1 MHRNQNDT
9 ELSISGT
16 AISSSHHSGHSA
28 ERGYD
33 RDATVHDTVA
43 ELARHRPDAI
53 AIGFDDARLTYAE
66 LDRLA
71 AKLAAR
77 LTAMGVRR
85 GDIVGLLLPR
95 ALKTLVAKLAILKAG
110 AAYAPFDPA
119 YPLEH
124 LSYMTQDCAP
134 RALMVDAES
143 ADLAA
148 QLPIGAE
155 RLIDIDAAMAGLAE
169 DDAPTGSPVAV
180 SGGDAAY
187 VMYTSGST
195 GRPKGVVIPHRGIL
209 RLVRAQN
216 YVDFRPDDVVL
227 HTATISFD
235 AATFEIWGALLNGAR
250 LAGIGDRTL
259 SMQRIARTIDDERVS
274 VMLLT
279 TGLFN
284 LLVDHPGGRLTSL
297 RHVFF
302 GGEVA
307 SADHAQRFLAAHPTC
322 RLTNAYGPTEVTVIA
337 STFEVPANFRDDAM
351 PIGHSIAHSGV
362 HILDDDLN
370 ALAPGQEG
378 QLAVSGDGLAIG
390 YLNRPE
396 LTQERFV
403 TIRTTGGESLRVYLT
418 GDMAMMEADGLL
430 QFRGR
435 RDRQVKIDGKRIELD
450 EIETALRRDEHL
462 ADAVVQCHQAGTAK
476 RLVAYLRP
484 RPEGG
489 AMNGYDA
496 LGFAASVLGRLKGVL
511 PAHMVPGRAIV
522 LNEFPMN
529 RAGKVDRA
537 RLPNPADAPAS
548 APAAATR
555 PAEGMEAI
563 VARHWRSVLGTDAF
577 GPDQNFF
584 DLGGTSM
591 QLMRIHAA
599 LEQELGRAIDVVT
612 VFEHPKIRS
621 LARFLEKPATDGP
634 QTAAAQ
640 SRAARQRQVM
650 SQFRRSRA

>member
-1 MHRNQNDT
+1 MHHKQQR
-9 ELSISGT
+9 
-16 AISSSHHSGHSA
+16 A
-28 ERGYD
+28 ERSGFDRTGSVTQIAARCAYE
-33 RDATVHDTVA
+33 RDAAVHDSVA
-43 ELARHRPDAI
+43 RIARARPDAI
-53 AIGFDDARLTYAE
+53 AITFDGVELTYGAFE
-66 LDRLA
+66 HA
-71 AKLAAR
+71 ATKLAAR
-77 LTAMGVRR
+77 LISMGVRK

-95 ALKTLVAKLAILKAG
+95 AAKTLIAKLAILKAG

-119 YPLEH
+119 YPVHH
-124 LSYMTQDCAP
+124 LSYMIRDSAP
-134 RALMVDAES
+134 RALMIDQESASLAASLPVARDCLVDADK
-143 ADLAA
+143 ALA
-148 QLPIGAE
+148 
-155 RLIDIDAAMAGLAE
+155 
-169 DDAPTGSPVAV
+169 APTGNGLQEAFPEVG
-180 SGGDAAY
+180 GGDAAY

-195 GRPKGVVIPHRGIL
+195 GRPKGVVIPHRGIQ
-209 RLVRAQN
+209 RLVRDQN
-216 YVDFRPDDVVL
+216 FVEFRSDDVVL

-250 LAGIGDRTL
+250 LVGIGDRTL
-259 SMQRIARTIDDERVS
+259 SMQRIANTIDEERVS

-284 LLVDHPGGRLTSL
+284 LLVDHPSGELASL
-297 RHVFF
+297 RHVLF

-307 SADHAQRFLAAHPTC
+307 SADHARRFLATHPEC

-337 STFEVPANFRDDAM
+337 STFDVPSDFRDDTL
-351 PIGHSIAHSGV
+351 PIGHSIAHGQI
-362 HILDDDLN
+362 HILDDDRAELP
-370 ALAPGQEG
+370 PGQEG

-403 TIRTTGGESLRVYLT
+403 TIRTADGESLRVYLT
-418 GDMAMMEADGLL
+418 GDMAVMEADGLL
-430 QFRGR
+430 HFRGR

-489 AMNGYDA
+489 AINGYDE

-548 APAAATR
+548 APAAATP
-555 PAEGMEAI
+555 PAEGMEAV
-563 VARHWRSVLGTDAF
+563 VARHWRSVLGTDAI

-612 VFEHPKIRS
+612 PFEHPKIRI
-621 LARFLEKPATDGP
+621 LARFLEKQAADGP